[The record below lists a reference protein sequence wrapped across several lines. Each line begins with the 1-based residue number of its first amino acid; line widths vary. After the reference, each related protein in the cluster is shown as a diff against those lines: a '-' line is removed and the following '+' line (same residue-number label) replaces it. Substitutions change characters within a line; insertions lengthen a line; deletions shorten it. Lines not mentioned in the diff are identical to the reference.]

1 MSNIP
6 FGFGL
11 PNPDDD
17 NDDQGDQNV
26 DPISAMFGGA
36 GTADLGAALQ
46 RFGQLLSSSSG
57 PVSWD
62 LARDTA
68 RQTLTADDDPS
79 ITAGERQTVGES
91 FRLADLWLDEVTSL
105 SSATASA
112 TAWSRAE
119 WIEQTL
125 PQWKLLIQGL
135 AERVAAAQA
144 ENLPGQLPEQ
154 MQAMAAPLMGV
165 MQQMSGVMFGMQV
178 GQGLGVLA
186 TEVLGSTDV
195 GFPLA
200 PSGVAVLVPANV
212 AELGDGL
219 GVPADQVR
227 LYLALRES
235 AHLRLFHHAPWLR
248 SRIIAAVDDYARGIS
263 IDMSGMESALAG
275 VDPANPAALQ
285 ELMQSG
291 VFEPPTTPEQQA
303 ALDRLETLLALVE
316 GWVDVVSHAAAEQ
329 RLPAASALR
338 ETLRRRR
345 ASGGP
350 AEATFETLVGLQLRP
365 RRLREAA
372 QFWLLL
378 EQAKGQEAR
387 DALWNHPDL
396 LPSSADLD
404 DPDTVIDAMSDL
416 AAPLDLSSLED
427 APPAPDEP
435 PTPGQPP
442 TS

>member
-1 MSNIP
+1 
-6 FGFGL
+6 
-11 PNPDDD
+11 
-17 NDDQGDQNV
+17 
-26 DPISAMFGGA
+26 
-36 GTADLGAALQ
+36 
-46 RFGQLLSSSSG
+46 
-57 PVSWD
+57 
-62 LARDTA
+62 
-68 RQTLTADDDPS
+68 
-79 ITAGERQTVGES
+79 
-91 FRLADLWLDEVTSL
+91 
-105 SSATASA
+105 
-112 TAWSRAE
+112 
-119 WIEQTL
+119 
-125 PQWKLLIQGL
+125 
-135 AERVAAAQA
+135 
-144 ENLPGQLPEQ
+144 
-154 MQAMAAPLMGV
+154 
-165 MQQMSGVMFGMQV
+165 
-178 GQGLGVLA
+178 
-186 TEVLGSTDV
+186 
-195 GFPLA
+195 
-200 PSGVAVLVPANV
+200 
-212 AELGDGL
+212 
-219 GVPADQVR
+219 
-227 LYLALRES
+227 
-235 AHLRLFHHAPWLR
+235 
-248 SRIIAAVDDYARGIS
+248 
-263 IDMSGMESALAG
+263 MESALAG

-291 VFEPPTTPEQQA
+291 VFEPPATPEQQA

-435 PTPGQPP
+435 PTPGPPP